1 MFGGSRGGRSRPHHH
16 GRGQSRPKTSSSPSA
31 QNNVGGTGSRHSG
44 NRSRGNHRW
53 RSSLDVSGRSNTAVS
68 GHAERRSSLSLP
80 SGRDNQRGKETLS
93 LKRLESW
100 ARTDD
105 AGDLVLYM
113 SSRESLLEEFLTRP
127 SVEDDWLILL
137 IKAINHALTAQHQKE
152 SIKKIL
158 QVLCQTRFL
167 EQHLV
172 HLLTNRQIQGNTWTE
187 AKEVFSAFVNIIN
200 EIIDKLPE
208 YANKCTAATIQL
220 SSFARAFFTAEDEVL
235 QVIKTLEEKGNNV
248 RKSLKEKEARK
259 SKAGQF
265 GADDHEQ
272 PPEDFMSLSVIPEAA
287 DLKEDAHPFLRR
299 AITKGVYEDACHYLD
314 IQFRLMR
321 QDFILPLRQGIN
333 EFIYNG
339 CKKDYRCSDL
349 RLYFDVHITG
359 IVYKDGIDHILQFDV
374 SKMKGVRWEFS
385 KRLIF
390 GSLVCLSKDNFQ
402 TVIFAT
408 VAHRDV
414 KQLAKGIV
422 TVNIK
427 SGHDVAFNSTSRNV
441 FIMAE
446 TTAYYESYCHVLEGL
461 QEMSSNLPLQDYI
474 IKCNKDVKPPKYLLS
489 SDGILKVPYYDLSCL
504 LVKNTFNFSFPVLTT
519 VKWPPTYEMCLNESQ
534 RLAAIAA
541 LTKEIA
547 VIQGPPG
554 TGKTY
559 VGLKVMEVLLE
570 NKTVMTEKKGNEPD
584 PILVVCYTN
593 HALDQFLEGVL
604 EFCEEGIIRVGGKS
618 SSEKLEKFNIKNIKQ
633 EVRKG
638 KQFANQSVRHSKYQ
652 CMKTLKEVSNQ
663 IQGLIKTMNNLE
675 TSVEHEDVLQQ
686 FMKPEH
692 YRSLCREN
700 AQRIPNTILWLN
712 ASKNTPQ
719 TAIPK
724 MIKQHLMK
732 QVLRWPMQAENLQ
745 IENYMNV
752 VKRASLYTTWLTQY
766 RMTLYKEMLYLS
778 QMPNF
783 FTQGQ
788 IMNLDRMFQLSFVS
802 IIPDQLLQWVL
813 PELLTNSVFERISG
827 MIRERKKEF
836 PDRLVECWLLGLH
849 RELDDQ
855 LDDIAMLATHLT
867 GEDVDVFDDTE
878 ASKQVEEERM
888 IDDGDDDSDEE
899 DVNYESKLKLAKS
912 NLASVIQR
920 VEMMGL
926 KEDITNEDEDE
937 TAGAW
942 NLVQNKKSLSHGKI
956 RKKLFSI
963 KPMTDIEESNVDDVW
978 TLDLNKRFSLYN
990 LWVQKYKL
998 TLTEKME
1005 QNVKMY
1011 TEKYRMKQEINREE
1025 TLFILK
1031 RAKVIGMTTT
1041 GAAKHRAVI
1050 QSLGCRIIVV
1060 EEAAEVLESHIV
1072 TALNKQCNHLILIG
1086 DHQQLRPNPTVY
1098 QLARDFGLE
1107 ISLFERLIKN
1117 NVPHVVLKEQHRMRP
1132 EISTIMK
1139 HIYPALED
1147 HASVSLY
1154 DHVRGVEKDIFFI
1167 NHKAKEAR
1175 VEDTKSKANTHEAK
1189 FAVALCRYFL
1199 LQGYEPT
1206 QITILA
1212 TYTGQVFEIKKIMRA
1227 SKFDEHV
1234 RVTAVDNYQG
1244 EENEIIILSLVRSND
1259 NSSVGFLKVDNRVCV
1274 ALSRAK
1280 KGLFVIG
1287 NFELLASQ
1295 SKLWTKIVDTAKRN
1309 QIFGEGLPV
1318 CCQNHPDF
1326 KVLIFSEKDFEQCP
1340 GGGCGKPCDFR
1351 MACGHSCGQK
1361 CHGTDPEHKTYKCFK
1376 PCSKSCPAGH
1386 PCKKKCFQPCKDC
1399 TFLVPKEIPSCGH
1412 VNNVECH
1419 LDASKALCSHPC
1431 EEILD
1436 CEHPCS
1442 GTCGRCKSDKKHQ
1455 ECRVPKE
1462 CMWPCGHVSRI
1473 PCNKNPS
1480 SITCPKQCGAQLSCG
1495 HTCKG
1500 TCSNCLEGLIH
1511 VACEEKCDQILP
1523 CGHQCASLCGIPCL
1537 PCNKQ
1542 CKTRCPHGSC
1552 KASKQPQPCGL
1563 ACAPC
1568 KEQCKYTCQHES
1580 CTKMCSELCAGQPCK
1595 EKCTKKV
1602 HNCQQKK
1609 GDKQACKNKLH
1620 SCTHKCSSLCGEL
1633 CACNICEKVSSI
1645 PGISK
1650 HVSDQS
1656 EDTSDSNQPIKRL
1669 ILKIPGCLHI
1679 FYVDEL
1685 DEYIQSFDPDGT
1697 QYLACPVC
1705 STSITACRHYKNDIK
1720 DRQLKREIIKTKLLK
1735 ENKITENDIR
1745 MFEKSQRIIGDS
1757 IFVHG
1762 FRQIKID
1769 AKQNK
1774 SELLAASFK
1783 IKFAYVLGEIKTQN
1797 DKYNCSTHDGDKTLR
1812 NIKDALFKV
1821 KYGVTKQQA
1830 DDFTLELL
1838 RQFATAYLS
1847 WLLQISSWELM
1858 QLSDDILI
1866 QMKESKEILKLHK
1879 PHREDLDQV
1888 LGFIQKLNKLVM
1900 ASATTRLHDCSHL
1913 ENLCK
1918 QMTLILQSQ
1927 KEEMLSDL
1935 LYPESSELS
1944 NLTQNQDLFDFDM
1957 EDSDPDDD
1965 LHEQN
1970 PTGPGRL
1977 SSKLNT
1983 QPLENLAKLTAAAN
1997 VPSLADWGK
2006 MLKK

>member
-1 MFGGSRGGRSRPHHH
+1 
-16 GRGQSRPKTSSSPSA
+16 
-31 QNNVGGTGSRHSG
+31 
-44 NRSRGNHRW
+44 
-53 RSSLDVSGRSNTAVS
+53 
-68 GHAERRSSLSLP
+68 
-80 SGRDNQRGKETLS
+80 
-93 LKRLESW
+93 
-100 ARTDD
+100 
-105 AGDLVLYM
+105 M
-113 SSRESLLEEFLTRP
+113 SSRESLLEGFLTRP

-172 HLLTNRQIQGNTWTE
+172 HLLTNRQIQDNTWAE
-187 AKEVFSAFVNIIN
+187 AKEVFSAFANIIN

-208 YANKCTAATIQL
+208 YANKCTAATLQL

-333 EFIYNG
+333 EFISNG

-359 IVYKDGIDHILQFDV
+359 IVFNDGIEHVLQFDV
-374 SKMKGVRWEFS
+374 SKMKEVKWQSS
-385 KRLIF
+385 KRLMY

-408 VAHRDV
+408 VANRDETELV
-414 KQLAKGIV
+414 KGCI
-422 TVNIK
+422 TVHIK

-461 QEMSSNLPLQDYI
+461 QEMSSNLPLQEYI

-489 SDGILKVPYYDLSCL
+489 CGGILKVPYYDLSCL
-504 LVKNTFNFSFPVLTT
+504 LVDKTFNSSFPVLTT

-570 NKTVMTEKKGNEPD
+570 NKTVMAEKQGNDED

-618 SSEKLEKFNIKNIKQ
+618 SSEKLKKFNINNIKQ
-633 EVRKG
+633 QARQG
-638 KQFANQSVRHSKYQ
+638 KEFNNQSVHNSRSR
-652 CMKTLKEVSNQ
+652 CMEKLKEVSQQVQHLND
-663 IQGLIKTMNNLE
+663 TMNNLE
-675 TSVEHEDVLQQ
+675 TTLEHENVLQN

-692 YRSLCREN
+692 YESLCRP
-700 AQRIPNTILWLN
+700 RDKK
-712 ASKNTPQ
+712 SRVPQ
-719 TAIPK
+719 TIEWLKATRTKPKHAIPD
-724 MIKQHLMK
+724 MIKRHLTNL
-732 QVLRWPMQAENLQ
+732 VLRWPNQAKKIHFGKIKDLNMKIIQ
-745 IENYMNV
+745 
-752 VKRASLYTTWLTQY
+752 RASLYTTWLFQF
-766 RMTLYKEMLYLS
+766 RKALRDYKFHLS
-778 QMPNF
+778 GQIHSN
-783 FTQGQ
+783 FTQEE
-788 IMNLDRMFQLSFVS
+788 IHRLEANLKQSYTS
-802 IIPDQLLQWVL
+802 VL
-813 PELLTNSVFERISG
+813 PDHLFISHRILHNSVFEEISRIT
-827 MIRERKKEF
+827 KEF
-836 PDRLVECWLLGLH
+836 KSEKTFQDRLVECWLLGLH
-849 RELDDQ
+849 RGLDDQ
-855 LDDIAMLATHLT
+855 LDDIQLLTSFYAGEDLDSFDDAEETKHIENERMVDDNDNDGANYKTHLKLVKGSLASIISRT
-867 GEDVDVFDDTE
+867 DMMGIKENQTYNSEGEDWVT
-878 ASKQVEEERM
+878 KQKFLTHEQV
-888 IDDGDDDSDEE
+888 
-899 DVNYESKLKLAKS
+899 
-912 NLASVIQR
+912 
-920 VEMMGL
+920 
-926 KEDITNEDEDE
+926 
-937 TAGAW
+937 
-942 NLVQNKKSLSHGKI
+942 
-956 RKKLFSI
+956 RKKLFSV
-963 KPMTDIEESNVDDVW
+963 KPMTDTEESSVDDVW
-978 TLDLNKRFSLYN
+978 ELDLNKRFALYN
-990 LWVQKYKL
+990 LWVQRYKL

-1005 QNVKMY
+1005 KILKVY
-1011 TEKYRMKQEINREE
+1011 TELNKMKQEISSEE
-1025 TLFILK
+1025 TLFFLK
-1031 RAKVIGMTTT
+1031 RAKVIGMTTS
-1041 GAAKHRAVI
+1041 GAARIRAVL

-1167 NHKAKEAR
+1167 NHKEKEAR

-1227 SKFDEHV
+1227 SKFDEQV

-1295 SKLWTKIVDTAKRN
+1295 SKLWTKIVDTANEN
-1309 QIFGEGLPV
+1309 QIIGEGLPV

-1431 EEILD
+1431 KEILD

-1442 GTCGRCKSDKKHQ
+1442 GTCGRCKSDEKHQ

-1495 HTCKG
+1495 HTCKD

-1552 KASKQPQPCGL
+1552 KASKQPYSCGL

-1568 KEQCKYTCQHES
+1568 KEPCKYTCQHAR

-1595 EKCTKKV
+1595 KKCTKKV
-1602 HNCQQKK
+1602 
-1609 GDKQACKNKLH
+1609 KNKLH

-1645 PGISK
+1645 PGILK
-1650 HVSDQS
+1650 TVSDQS
-1656 EDTSDSNQPIKRL
+1656 EDTSDSNHPIKRF
-1669 ILKIPGCLHI
+1669 ILKIPGCLHL

-1705 STSITACRHYKNDIK
+1705 STPITACRRYKNVIK

-1745 MFEKSQRIIGDS
+1745 MLEESQREIGDS
-1757 IFVHG
+1757 SFIDE

-1774 SELLAASFK
+1774 SELLAASFE

-1797 DKYNCSTHDGDKTLR
+1797 DMYNCSTDDGDKTLR

-1830 DDFTLELL
+1830 DDFSLELL

-1847 WLLQISSWELM
+1847 WLLQIHTKKSL
-1858 QLSDDILI
+1858 QISDDILV

-1879 PHREDLDQV
+1879 LHREDLDRV
-1888 LGFIQKLNKLVM
+1888 LGFIQKLNELFLTSTNSTVLEQEFLDLEKLY
-1900 ASATTRLHDCSHL
+1900 HL
-1913 ENLCK
+1913 ITAIINSREEKMLCE
-1918 QMTLILQSQ
+1918 ILNPEVSYCLAETEFVANSDQVSNSQ
-1927 KEEMLSDL
+1927 G
-1935 LYPESSELS
+1935 PTAPGELS
-1944 NLTQNQDLFDFDM
+1944 TNL
-1957 EDSDPDDD
+1957 
-1965 LHEQN
+1965 N
-1970 PTGPGRL
+1970 P
-1977 SSKLNT
+1977 
-1983 QPLENLAKLTAAAN
+1983 QPLENLMPIDPGAKL
-1997 VPSLADWGK
+1997 PSLSKLVFIQWLMISIGVDLAVVKAASG
-2006 MLKK
+2006 LKY